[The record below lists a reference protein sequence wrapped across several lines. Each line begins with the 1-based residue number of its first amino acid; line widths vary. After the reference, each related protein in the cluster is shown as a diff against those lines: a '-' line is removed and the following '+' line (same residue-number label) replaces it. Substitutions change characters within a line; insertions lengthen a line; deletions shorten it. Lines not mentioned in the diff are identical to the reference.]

1 MFRLSSVSS
10 KLLLSVAI
18 SIIVAIALIIAIVSF
33 QVASY
38 SEKEAKNAILL
49 SSKRYVNYIQGILNE
64 EVTLTKVVA
73 TSLNEMFQ
81 NNDHVDINLI
91 ESLIKNAFDSSHY
104 AAYTFLYLKD
114 TTVLSDMQNV
124 DKKYISPDGK
134 TFSMI
139 FFDQIAEKSG
149 GITTISTPN
158 NFSQLNLIQNIEQN
172 AKYGDKDSVFVGSPR
187 KLNYDNN
194 EFLGIN
200 FGMPIFNN
208 KGKFIGVIGY
218 TLDLLEISEIILDPK
233 FDFFEEDLRILM
245 NDQGIIA
252 VHKIKNGI
260 LKTLF
265 DINKDQ
271 SAQLIVEAVKNHKDE
286 ILDNYIASTGD
297 LSYASISSFST
308 LGNSSHWSVIVTTP
322 KKSVLAPL
330 YKLQY
335 TIISVAII
343 ALIAILTVVYFF
355 IRKIIGSRISL
366 MLKSLEN
373 FFRFLNHEKIEI
385 QTIEIKA
392 NDELGK
398 MGKIINENIL
408 ATKQGLEQDA
418 KAVKESVETV
428 GVVESGNL
436 TARIT
441 ANPRNPQLIELKNV
455 LNRLLDVLQ
464 TKVGSDMNA
473 IHKIFEE
480 YKSLDF
486 RNKLDNANG
495 SVEVTTNALGDE
507 IVKMLKQ
514 SSDFAN
520 HLASES
526 SKLQSAVQNL
536 TSSSN
541 SQAQSLEE
549 TAAALEEI
557 TSSMQNVSV
566 KTSDVITQSE
576 EIKNVTGIIGDIADQ
591 INLLALNAAIEA
603 ARAGEH
609 GRGFA
614 VVADEVR
621 KLAERTQ
628 KSLSEIEANT
638 NLLVQSINDMAESI
652 KEQTAGITQIN
663 ESVAQIDQTTKDN
676 VEIANE
682 SAIISNTVSDIANSI
697 LEDVKKKR
705 F

>member
-1 MFRLSSVSS
+1 MQKMNSGKSVGISAKLTLWVGILVVLILAITSAVSYFDSRNNTYELLKDTQLKTMQDVGAFFESYGMSKRHGIQILANELNKRPDMSDEELINLIKAFKEVNGYDLVYVGFDNTGKNYQSDDQILDLSKGYDTKNRPWYKAAKEAKKLIVTEPYKSANSGEVGLTYAAPFYDRNGNFRGVVGGDYDLAKFSTDVLAVGKSQNTYTVVLDPEGTILFRDDITKILTKTELSINIAN
-10 KLLLSVAI
+10 AI
-18 SIIVAIALIIAIVSF
+18 KANPALIDPKNTDTLFTAKDHQGVDYAIMCNSAFNPLFRICTITENKVYTEAVNSILMKQVIVGIIAI
-33 QVASY
+33 
-38 SEKEAKNAILL
+38 
-49 SSKRYVNYIQGILNE
+49 
-64 EVTLTKVVA
+64 
-73 TSLNEMFQ
+73 
-81 NNDHVDINLI
+81 
-91 ESLIKNAFDSSHY
+91 
-104 AAYTFLYLKD
+104 
-114 TTVLSDMQNV
+114 
-124 DKKYISPDGK
+124 
-134 TFSMI
+134 
-139 FFDQIAEKSG
+139 
-149 GITTISTPN
+149 
-158 NFSQLNLIQNIEQN
+158 
-172 AKYGDKDSVFVGSPR
+172 
-187 KLNYDNN
+187 
-194 EFLGIN
+194 
-200 FGMPIFNN
+200 
-208 KGKFIGVIGY
+208 
-218 TLDLLEISEIILDPK
+218 
-233 FDFFEEDLRILM
+233 
-245 NDQGIIA
+245 
-252 VHKIKNGI
+252 
-260 LKTLF
+260 
-265 DINKDQ
+265 
-271 SAQLIVEAVKNHKDE
+271 
-286 ILDNYIASTGD
+286 
-297 LSYASISSFST
+297 
-308 LGNSSHWSVIVTTP
+308 
-322 KKSVLAPL
+322 
-330 YKLQY
+330 
-335 TIISVAII
+335 II
-343 ALIAILTVVYFF
+343 ALILI
-355 IRKIIGSRISL
+355 
-366 MLKSLEN
+366 
-373 FFRFLNHEKIEI
+373 RFLISRSLSPLAAI
-385 QTIEIKA
+385 QTGLTSFFDFINYKTKNVSTIEVKS
-392 NDELGK
+392 NDEFGQ
-398 MGKIINENIL
+398 ISNAINENIL
-408 ATKQGLEQDA
+408 ATKRGLEQDNQ
-418 KAVKESVETV
+418 AVKESVQTV
-428 GVVESGNL
+428 SVVEGGNL

-455 LNRLLDVLQ
+455 LNKLLDVLQ
-464 TKVGSDMNA
+464 ARVGSDMNA

-486 RNKLDNANG
+486 RNKLENASG
-495 SVEVTTNALGDE
+495 SVELTTNALGDE

-520 HLASES
+520 ALANES
-526 SKLQSAVQNL
+526 GKLQTAVQSL
-536 TSSSN
+536 TTSSN

-682 SAIISNTVSDIANSI
+682 SAIISSTVSDIANNI

>member
-1 MFRLSSVSS
+1 MLKITKIKR
-10 KLLLSVAI
+10 KNMNNIKIKLSVIANSIAIFALSILSIISFYFTKDSLYQSTLHAETDLLKATQI
-18 SIIVAIALIIAIVSF
+18 SIENFRSRNISLLNALEKDILNLPYEALNSQDNIVNNVGAILKYYRNSGNLLAVYIGLDNGENIVSDDL
-33 QVASY
+33 
-38 SEKEAKNAILL
+38 SEKKNTNITINGKANNYNATTREWYKEARNSNQTYITPAYIDVVSNEYAITY
-49 SSKRYVNYIQGILNE
+49 SK
-64 EVTLTKVVA
+64 A
-73 TSLNEMFQ
+73 
-81 NNDHVDINLI
+81 
-91 ESLIKNAFDSSHY
+91 
-104 AAYTFLYLKD
+104 LYKD
-114 TTVLSDMQNV
+114 
-124 DKKYISPDGK
+124 
-134 TFSMI
+134 
-139 FFDQIAEKSG
+139 
-149 GITTISTPN
+149 
-158 NFSQLNLIQNIEQN
+158 
-172 AKYGDKDSVFVGSPR
+172 
-187 KLNYDNN
+187 
-194 EFLGIN
+194 
-200 FGMPIFNN
+200 
-208 KGKFIGVIGY
+208 GKFIGVLGFDI
-218 TLDLLEISEIILDPK
+218 LLISLQDEIARTPGNTFVFDHKDRVFAATNKALLDPSVDHSPVLNAYK
-233 FDFFEEDLRILM
+233 AHGDNNFFSYKLNNEERLGTCTKVFAYTACITESTD
-245 NDQGIIA
+245 
-252 VHKIKNGI
+252 V
-260 LKTLF
+260 
-265 DINKDQ
+265 INKPIFK
-271 SAQLIVEAVKNHKDE
+271 AA
-286 ILDNYIASTGD
+286 YIQ
-297 LSYASISSFST
+297 
-308 LGNSSHWSVIVTTP
+308 V
-322 KKSVLAPL
+322 
-330 YKLQY
+330 
-335 TIISVAII
+335 I
-343 ALIAILTVVYFF
+343 ALIIMISISIILLYFIVSKYLSPLAAIQTGLTSFF
-355 IRKIIGSRISL
+355 DFI
-366 MLKSLEN
+366 
-373 FFRFLNHEKIEI
+373 NHKTKNVS
-385 QTIEIKA
+385 TIEIKT
-392 NDELGK
+392 NDEFGQISK
-398 MGKIINENIL
+398 TINENIL

-541 SQAQSLEE
+541 SQAASLEE

-682 SAIISNTVSDIANSI
+682 SAIISSTVSDIANNI

>member
-1 MFRLSSVSS
+1 
-10 KLLLSVAI
+10 
-18 SIIVAIALIIAIVSF
+18 
-33 QVASY
+33 
-38 SEKEAKNAILL
+38 
-49 SSKRYVNYIQGILNE
+49 
-64 EVTLTKVVA
+64 TK
-73 TSLNEMFQ
+73 
-81 NNDHVDINLI
+81 
-91 ESLIKNAFDSSHY
+91 K
-104 AAYTFLYLKD
+104 
-114 TTVLSDMQNV
+114 
-124 DKKYISPDGK
+124 
-134 TFSMI
+134 
-139 FFDQIAEKSG
+139 
-149 GITTISTPN
+149 
-158 NFSQLNLIQNIEQN
+158 
-172 AKYGDKDSVFVGSPR
+172 
-187 KLNYDNN
+187 
-194 EFLGIN
+194 
-200 FGMPIFNN
+200 
-208 KGKFIGVIGY
+208 
-218 TLDLLEISEIILDPK
+218 
-233 FDFFEEDLRILM
+233 
-245 NDQGIIA
+245 
-252 VHKIKNGI
+252 
-260 LKTLF
+260 
-265 DINKDQ
+265 
-271 SAQLIVEAVKNHKDE
+271 
-286 ILDNYIASTGD
+286 
-297 LSYASISSFST
+297 
-308 LGNSSHWSVIVTTP
+308 
-322 KKSVLAPL
+322 
-330 YKLQY
+330 
-335 TIISVAII
+335 
-343 ALIAILTVVYFF
+343 
-355 IRKIIGSRISL
+355 
-366 MLKSLEN
+366 
-373 FFRFLNHEKIEI
+373 
-385 QTIEIKA
+385 
-392 NDELGK
+392 
-398 MGKIINENIL
+398 
-408 ATKQGLEQDA
+408 GLEQDNQ
-418 KAVKESVETV
+418 AVKESVETV
-428 GVVESGNL
+428 SVVESGNL

-455 LNRLLDVLQ
+455 LNKLLDVLQ
-464 TKVGSDMNA
+464 AKVGSDMNA

-486 RNKLDNANG
+486 RNKIADASGN
-495 SVEVTTNALGDE
+495 VELTTNALGDE

-520 HLASES
+520 ALGDES
-526 SKLQSAVQNL
+526 GKLQTAVQSL
-536 TSSSN
+536 TTSSN

-682 SAIISNTVSDIANSI
+682 SAIISSTVSDIANNI

>member
-18 SIIVAIALIIAIVSF
+18 SVILATALMIAIVSF

-38 SEKEAKNAILL
+38 SEKEARNTILL
-49 SSKRYVNYIQGILNE
+49 SSKRYVNYIQGMLNE
-64 EVTLTKVVA
+64 EVTLTKGVA

-81 NNDHVDINLI
+81 NNDHIDIDLI
-91 ESLIKNAFDSSHY
+91 ESLIKNTFDSSHY

-139 FFDQIAEKSG
+139 FFDQIVEKSG

-172 AKYGDKDSVFVGSPR
+172 AKYGDKDSVFVDSPR

-218 TLDLLEISEIILDPK
+218 TIDLLEISETILDPK
-233 FDFFEEDLRILM
+233 FDFFEGDLRFLM

-252 VHKIKNGI
+252 IHKNKNAI

-308 LGNSSHWSVIVTTP
+308 LGNSSHWSVIVTAP

-335 TIISVAII
+335 IIISVAII
-343 ALIAILTVVYFF
+343 ALIAILAVVYFF
-355 IRKIIGSRISL
+355 IRKIIGSRIPL
-366 MLKSLEN
+366 ILKSLEN
-373 FFRFLNHEKIEI
+373 FFRFLNHEKIEV

-408 ATKQGLEQDA
+408 ATKRGLEQDNQ
-418 KAVKESVETV
+418 AVKESVQTV
-428 GVVESGNL
+428 SVVEGGNL

-455 LNRLLDVLQ
+455 LNRLLDALQ
-464 TKVGSDMNA
+464 ARVGSDMNA

-541 SQAQSLEE
+541 SQAASLEE

-652 KEQTAGITQIN
+652 KEQTAG
-663 ESVAQIDQTTKDN
+663 
-676 VEIANE
+676 
-682 SAIISNTVSDIANSI
+682 
-697 LEDVKKKR
+697 
-705 F
+705 